1 MDLKTVNINIKTVE
15 EKEELESY
23 LELLEESVFKKE
35 GFAQTLKDSV
45 PVKYSSFIKEFLDK
59 NKVSIN
65 DGESV
70 KSAFDGLKS
79 YLKNLT
85 PVNLTIAYSPS
96 EKSLENI
103 YNWVFKNI
111 GENIILDIDIDSGLL
126 GGAIISYKGK
136 YSDYSLKKSLEEGFR
151 NHDKEIRELID
162 SNSDRRSQNANL

>member
-1 MDLKTVNINIKTVE
+1 MDLKTADMNIKTVE
-15 EKEELESY
+15 EKEELENY

-35 GFAQTLKDSV
+35 GFAQALKDNV
-45 PVKYSSFIKEFLDK
+45 PVKYSSFIKELLDK
-59 NKVSIN
+59 NKVDLS

-70 KSAFDGLKS
+70 KSAFDGLRS

-85 PVNLTIAYSPS
+85 PVNLAIAYSPS

-126 GGAIISYKGK
+126 GGAIITYKGL
-136 YSDYSLKKSLEEGFR
+136 YGDYSFKKALEEGFEE
-151 NHDKEIRELID
+151 HSEEIKKLLT
-162 SNSDRRSQNANL
+162 ST